1 MPLYITNPGLEG
13 INAGNKYTEQA
24 INNVVGSQETL
35 AQDQRK
41 EQAERNR
48 ALLAIQ
54 RERELIGRGIN
65 PITGGNLLPGQQFGG
80 QSYGEG
86 IVEAIG
92 KQYITDAGRIP
103 GVDPNKP
110 QSQIPNQRN
119 IIMPGAIIPQPGG
132 WADQYK
138 TAQTTPQ
145 GAPIY
150 RVDPNTGQQMI
161 DPKTGKPVPATTPW
175 YTPEF
180 FYGR

>member
-1 MPLYITNPGLEG
+1 MPTYIAHPGLEG
-13 INAGNKYTEQA
+13 IDAGNRYTQQA
-24 INNVVGSQETL
+24 TQNIASAQENL
-35 AQDQRK
+35 AENQRLQ
-41 EQAERNR
+41 QAERNK
-48 ALLAIQ
+48 ALLATQ
-54 RERELIGRGIN
+54 RERELIARGIN
-65 PITGGNLLPGQQFGG
+65 PITGGNLLPGQQYGG

-92 KQYITDAGRIP
+92 QQYITDAGRIP

-132 WADQYK
+132 WADKYK

-150 RVDPNTGQQMI
+150 RIDPNTGQAMI
-161 DPKTGKPVPATTPW
+161 DPKTGKPVPSTTPW